1 MSGAQFSRMDA
12 IVIGAGPAGF
22 VAAAYLAR
30 AGKRVALLEAEAAP
44 AEPIGALE
52 ALDPQMMFELSLIKH
67 GLRFL
72 QRDLPLVALGET
84 ALTLERDDHAAA
96 RAIAAVSDADAKVW
110 PLVRRQL
117 FGEARRMRRFWWSG
131 LKEGTPHW
139 VLENSAAKEKFDRL
153 CLTGADAWLSARFQ
167 SDALVAALLWDGVAG
182 GLAPSEPGAALTLLW
197 RAAGEMAG
205 LQNASALAL
214 PGALMASLAAA
225 AQGAELRAYARVT
238 GILSAKGAV
247 EGVRLENGETL
258 LAPLVLSSLSK
269 NVTDTLLGLPPAAGP
284 SVGELRLLLS
294 LAEPVTLAP
303 ARYRIAEGSEIFINA
318 HENGAGGTCAGRIA
332 AGVCTGRCPPP
343 GGDAASISPAAANRL
358 ADPGSGAD
366 GPGDEPACARSGPQH
381 RPMWEFRLSP
391 RRAGLARLL
400 MPAGARIL
408 TGMAGLYLCG
418 DDAEPVSALSG
429 RAARIAAS
437 FALKAAG
444 KSEIAVQRN
453 AVEAQREGEAGGGL
467 GAGFRLA

>member
-22 VAAAYLAR
+22 VAAAYLAK
-30 AGKRVALLEAEAAP
+30 AGKRVALLEAQAAP

-52 ALDPQMMFELSLIKH
+52 ALDPQVMFELGLIKH
-67 GLRFL
+67 GLQFL

-84 ALTLERDDHAAA
+84 VLTLERDDHAAA

-153 CLTGADAWLSARFQ
+153 CVTGVDAWLAARFQ

-205 LQNASALAL
+205 LQNASALAM
-214 PGALMASLAAA
+214 PGALMSSLAAA
-225 AQGAELRAYARVT
+225 AEGAELRAYACVT
-238 GILSAKGAV
+238 EILSARGAV

-269 NVTDTLLGLPPAAGP
+269 NVTDILLGLPPAAGP

-303 ARYRIAEGSEIFINA
+303 ARYRIAEGAESFISA
-318 HENGAGGTCAGRIA
+318 HEEARAGRVPEELPVEFMPVDA
-332 AGVCTGRCPPP
+332 RHLAVTLRPFPVQPPAGWRTQ
-343 GGDAASISPAAANRL
+343 AAAQAVLAMNRHVPGL
-358 ADPGSGAD
+358 ARNIANV
-366 GPGDEPACARSGPQH
+366 
-381 RPMWEFRLSP
+381 EFRLSP
-391 RRAGLARLL
+391 RRAELARLL
-400 MPAGARIL
+400 MPAGARIQ
-408 TGMAGLYLCG
+408 TGMTGLYLCG
-418 DDAEPVSALSG
+418 DDAEPVPALSG

-437 FALKAAG
+437 FALKSAG
-444 KSEIAVQRN
+444 
-453 AVEAQREGEAGGGL
+453 
-467 GAGFRLA
+467 